1 MPRAGKSYLQ
11 QGADFL
17 PAHARSRRVSG
28 RVTTGCQTLLAF
40 GGFLSVAIICA
51 GGARAEPLPLDV
63 SGSIR
68 IRQEFIQSQIR
79 AGASL
84 NDSLT
89 SVRSRIA
96 AKLGED
102 PLSVE
107 AEIVDSRAYFYDAG
121 TPVGTG
127 EVNTLELVQ
136 ASISSHFRLADT
148 VAVSLKAG
156 RFTLNLG
163 SRRLVA
169 SDDYRNTTNGYTGLR
184 LDLGDGAGPQLTAVY
199 VMPQAR
205 RPADRA
211 GIDAAEIQADRASSD
226 EVLWGGVGSVPAGPP
241 GARIEATAIA
251 FREQDGAGGQTRD
264 RRLDTLGVRFFREPV
279 PGKAD
284 FDAEFYTQSGKIS
297 ASLMP
302 DADRLE
308 VEAGF
313 LHLEGGYQWET
324 GWRPRL
330 AAEFDLA
337 TGERPG
343 GAYQR
348 FDTLFGMRRAE
359 IAPAGLYGAVGR
371 ANLASPGLRLE
382 AAPDARS
389 DFFAAWRGLWLAS
402 ETDAF
407 STSGQRDP
415 EGRSGR
421 FAGHQIDARYR
432 RWITPGQLRL
442 ELNTVVL
449 LHGEFLKRQMPGSDG
464 DATVYGGIDLVW
476 SF

>member
-1 MPRAGKSYLQ
+1 MRRSGKSWLHQ
-11 QGADFL
+11 AARCPAEGFL
-17 PAHARSRRVSG
+17 HGPVSCLIGKG
-28 RVTTGCQTLLAF
+28 RQTLLAF
-40 GGFLSVAIICA
+40 GGLLSLAIA
-51 GGARAEPLPLDV
+51 GSSAASAEPVPLDV
-63 SGSIR
+63 SGSVR
-68 IRQEFIQSQIR
+68 IRQEFIQGQIR
-79 AGASL
+79 ADASL

-136 ASISSHFRLADT
+136 ASLSSRFRLADT
-148 VAVSLKAG
+148 VPVSLKAG

-184 LDLGDGAGPQLTAVY
+184 IDLGDGAGPQLTAVY
-199 VMPQAR
+199 VMPQQR
-205 RPADRA
+205 LPGDRE
-211 GIDAAEIQADRASSD
+211 GIDAATVQVDRASSD
-226 EVLWGGVGSVPAGPP
+226 AVLWGGVGSVPAGPA
-241 GARIEATAIA
+241 GGRIEATAIA
-251 FREQDGAGGQTRD
+251 FREQDGPGGQTRD
-264 RRLDTLGVRFFREPV
+264 RHLDTLGLRYFREPE
-279 PGKAD
+279 PGRAD
-284 FDAEFYTQSGKIS
+284 FDAELYLQSGKVS

-302 DADRLE
+302 DADRLD

-313 LHLEGGYQWET
+313 LHLEGGYQWSG

-343 GAYQR
+343 GAWQR

-371 ANLASPGLRLE
+371 ANLVSPGLRLE

-389 DFFAAWRGLWLAS
+389 DVFVAWRGLWLAS

-407 STSGQRDP
+407 STSGQRDAQ
-415 EGRSGR
+415 GRSGR
-421 FAGHQIDARYR
+421 FAGHQIDTRYR
-432 RWITPGQLRL
+432 RWITPGKLRL
-442 ELNTVVL
+442 ELNTVVV
-449 LHGEFLKRQMPGSDG
+449 LHGEFLKRQIPGSDG
-464 DATVYGGIDLVW
+464 DTTVYGGLDLVW